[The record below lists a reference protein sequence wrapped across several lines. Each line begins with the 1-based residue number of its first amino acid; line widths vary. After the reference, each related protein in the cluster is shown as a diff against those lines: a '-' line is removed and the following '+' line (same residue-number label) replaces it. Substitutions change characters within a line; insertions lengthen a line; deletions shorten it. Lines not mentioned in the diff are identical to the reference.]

1 MIGTRRA
8 LLGSMKY
15 AWLGCL
21 LLGGLLSAGTQDSE
35 FNVNSRYTVERV
47 VISGDGWTATV
58 ASPTDRDEKISSG
71 LGKEIAALIGEK
83 LNPSVLDDLAHHL
96 RKEFHAR
103 TVEHRVLRG
112 KSPDYVQVVFDVKL
126 RPTRFDVTVPKFLY
140 NGKQGWSGAVEGTA
154 TVKHNGFT
162 LGLVS
167 DGDELV
173 ERYAGLVARYEN
185 TRLGSDNVH
194 LRFQFENYH
203 EQWNGNTLGELALTP
218 TAVTTLAAQDT
229 AGPYRTRQNFEPE
242 VTFVLAKPL
251 TLSVGA
257 SFERFQDQFPAA
269 ATESANALITT
280 LRYHRRLEDSEN
292 QHDLDAGYSLRAA
305 TRLLDSDFVYA
316 RHRWE
321 FRYMLTRGKSVVIDD
336 VTTGII
342 TGRAPLFERFVLGNS
357 TTLRG
362 WNKYE
367 LDPLGGNRMVHN
379 TVEYRYG
386 VFEAFYDSGAIWDTG
401 DTAVLRHSIGVGL
414 RQGLF
419 SLAVAFPVRDGH
431 IDPIF
436 MVGMN
441 Y

>member
-1 MIGTRRA
+1 
-8 LLGSMKY
+8 
-15 AWLGCL
+15 
-21 LLGGLLSAGTQDSE
+21 
-35 FNVNSRYTVERV
+35 
-47 VISGDGWTATV
+47 
-58 ASPTDRDEKISSG
+58 
-71 LGKEIAALIGEK
+71 
-83 LNPSVLDDLAHHL
+83 
-96 RKEFHAR
+96 
-103 TVEHRVLRG
+103 
-112 KSPDYVQVVFDVKL
+112 
-126 RPTRFDVTVPKFLY
+126 
-140 NGKQGWSGAVEGTA
+140 
-154 TVKHNGFT
+154 

-173 ERYAGLVARYEN
+173 ERYAGLAARYEN
-185 TRLGSDNVH
+185 TKLGTDRMR

-203 EQWNGNTLGELALTP
+203 EQWNAHTQADLPPIE
-218 TAVTTLAAQDT
+218 TAATFAAANT
-229 AGPYRTRQNFEPE
+229 AGAYRTRQNFEPE

-251 TLSVGA
+251 TLSVGT
-257 SFERFQDQFPAA
+257 SFQRFQDQFPAA

-292 QHDLDAGYSLRAA
+292 QHDLDAGYNLRAA
-305 TRLLDSDFVYA
+305 TRLLNSDFVYA
-316 RHRWE
+316 RHRWQ

-336 VTTGII
+336 LTAGMI

-357 TTLRG
+357 NTLRG

-386 VFEAFYDSGAIWDTG
+386 VFEAFYDSGAIWDRG